1 MANLLIRKMK
11 TMLDHI
17 KYEEEI
23 EMIQSVINEDQ
34 FEMIILNALLTI
46 KNDSDYEV
54 SDALY
59 ESIIKY
65 T

>member
-1 MANLLIRKMK
+1 
-11 TMLDHI
+11 MLDSTE
-17 KYEEEI
+17 YEEEI
-23 EMIQSVINEDQ
+23 EMIQSAINEDE

>member
-1 MANLLIRKMK
+1 MK

>member
-1 MANLLIRKMK
+1 ME
-11 TMLDHI
+11 TMLDSTE
-17 KYEEEI
+17 YEEEI
-23 EMIQSVINEDQ
+23 EMIQSAINEDE